1 MKKFK
6 ERKNRR
12 VKKEPALN
20 VFLHLISAKRQS
32 RSINRRRIKGS
43 LKTYTHHVMTFSNI
57 LKQILQQKKSVTT
70 LHINMGLNFF
80 QQTQIMQE
88 RKDETER

>member
-20 VFLHLISAKRQS
+20 VFLHLISAKRQ
-32 RSINRRRIKGS
+32 I
-43 LKTYTHHVMTFSNI
+43 
-57 LKQILQQKKSVTT
+57 QKHQPNAE
-70 LHINMGLNFF
+70 L
-80 QQTQIMQE
+80 E
-88 RKDETER
+88 AA

>member
-1 MKKFK
+1 
-6 ERKNRR
+6 
-12 VKKEPALN
+12 
-20 VFLHLISAKRQS
+20 
-32 RSINRRRIKGS
+32 
-43 LKTYTHHVMTFSNI
+43 MTLGNI

>member
-32 RSINRRRIKGS
+32 RSIN
-43 LKTYTHHVMTFSNI
+43 LPE
-57 LKQILQQKKSVTT
+57 L
-70 LHINMGLNFF
+70 
-80 QQTQIMQE
+80 E
-88 RKDETER
+88 AA